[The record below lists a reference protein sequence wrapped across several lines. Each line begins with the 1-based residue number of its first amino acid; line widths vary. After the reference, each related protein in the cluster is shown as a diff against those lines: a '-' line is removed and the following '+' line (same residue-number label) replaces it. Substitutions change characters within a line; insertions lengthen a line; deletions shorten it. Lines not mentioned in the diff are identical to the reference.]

1 MTEDESGPT
10 PRFPQKINQI
20 AKTIR
25 HGAIIANYVANNPD
39 SLVGNSRRQIISK
52 AVRADAANKYGEGEK
67 PDRGEITEVQ
77 KTAAT
82 IKRIVNDPNN
92 KAVQGVVKFISEAG
106 ARPSDAGATPARQ
119 FVGKN
124 LRRMAGRAILKGAKK
139 IWQDNSAK
147 PSSNSKPRKPPTPPK
162 P

>member
-25 HGAIIANYVANNPD
+25 HAAIIANYVANNPAA
-39 SLVGNSRRQIISK
+39 VAGNTRRQVISN

-67 PDRGEITEVQ
+67 PVRGEITEVQ

-82 IKRIVNDPNN
+82 IRRIANDPNN

-106 ARPSDAGATPARQ
+106 ATPNI
-119 FVGKN
+119 GKN
-124 LRRMAGRAILKGAKK
+124 LRRMAGKAIIKGVRTA
-139 IWQDNSAK
+139 
-147 PSSNSKPRKPPTPPK
+147 RKNNRRQPPK

>member
-10 PRFPQKINQI
+10 PRFPQKVNQI

-25 HGAIIANYVANNPD
+25 HAAIIANYVANNPAAIA
-39 SLVGNSRRQIISK
+39 GKTRRQVISN
-52 AVRADAANKYGEGEK
+52 AVRADAVNKYGEGEK
-67 PDRGEITEVQ
+67 PDRGKITEVQ

-82 IKRIVNDPNN
+82 IKRIANDPNN

-106 ARPSDAGATPARQ
+106 ATPD
-119 FVGKN
+119 VGKN
-124 LRRMAGRAILKGAKK
+124 LRRMAGKAIIKGVRTA
-139 IWQDNSAK
+139 
-147 PSSNSKPRKPPTPPK
+147 RKNNRRQPPK

>member
-25 HGAIIANYVANNPD
+25 HTAIIANYVANNPD
-39 SLVGNSRRQIISK
+39 SLVGNSRRQVISK
-52 AVRADAANKYGEGEK
+52 AVRAHAANKYGEN
-67 PDRGEITEVQ
+67 PARGELTEVQ
-77 KTAAT
+77 KTMAT
-82 IKRIVNDPNN
+82 IKRIANDPDN

-106 ARPSDAGATPARQ
+106 ATPN
-119 FVGKN
+119 VGKN
-124 LRRMAGRAILKGAKK
+124 LRRMAGRAVIKGVKK

-147 PSSNSKPRKPPTPPK
+147 PSSNSKPRKPPTP
-162 P
+162 

>member
-1 MTEDESGPT
+1 MTEDESGPK

-25 HGAIIANYVANNPD
+25 HTAIIANYVANNPD

-67 PDRGEITEVQ
+67 PDRGKITEVQ
-77 KTAAT
+77 KTMAT
-82 IKRIVNDPNN
+82 IKRIANDPDN

-106 ARPSDAGATPARQ
+106 ATPN
-119 FVGKN
+119 VGKN
-124 LRRMAGRAILKGAKK
+124 LRRMAGKAIIKGV
-139 IWQDNSAK
+139 QNV
-147 PSSNSKPRKPPTPPK
+147 RKNNRRQPPK

>member
-1 MTEDESGPT
+1 MTEDDSGPT

-39 SLVGNSRRQIISK
+39 SLVGNSRRQVISK
-52 AVRADAANKYGEGEK
+52 AVRANAANKYGEGEK

-106 ARPSDAGATPARQ
+106 ATPN
-119 FVGKN
+119 VGKN
-124 LRRMAGRAILKGAKK
+124 LRRMAGKAIIKGVRNA
-139 IWQDNSAK
+139 
-147 PSSNSKPRKPPTPPK
+147 RKNNRRQPPK